1 MELDSEQKVGFNLEI
16 KKDGL
21 VCYKEPTKG
30 FHMGDLLLYAA
41 GDHMKIN
48 LIKYSCETCERGGGN
63 GCLFENVTNILG

>member
-30 FHMGDLLLYAA
+30 FHIGDLLVHGA
-41 GDHMKIN
+41 GDHIKIQIN
-48 LIKYSCETCERGGGN
+48 KLSCETCERGLGN
-63 GCLFENVTNILG
+63 GCLYQTVTKILG